1 MHAWDIEL
9 DAASD
14 TPFDE
19 DRVDAIVDTL
29 VPYSAVAS
37 YSPSHVGISMT
48 VEAATIQAATAEAF
62 AIALGIQPALQVTA
76 IRAAASTAPDR
87 LDIAS

>member
-1 MHAWDIEL
+1 MHVWDIEL

-14 TPFDE
+14 MPFDE

-29 VPYSAVAS
+29 MPYSAVAS
-37 YSPSHVGISMT
+37 YSSSHLGISMN
-48 VEAATIQAATAEAF
+48 VEASTIQAATGEAF
-62 AIALGIQPALQVTA
+62 AIALGIQPALEVTA

-87 LDIAS
+87 LDVAS